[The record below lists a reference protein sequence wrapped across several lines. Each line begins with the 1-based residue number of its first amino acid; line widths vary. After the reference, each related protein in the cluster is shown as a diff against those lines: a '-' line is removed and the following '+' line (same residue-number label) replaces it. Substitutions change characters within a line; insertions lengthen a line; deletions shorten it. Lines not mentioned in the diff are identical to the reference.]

1 MTDEGR
7 YNEGRGRFAEGGV
20 GWGSNGSRSTRDTV
34 VQRGVLNLEHL
45 TQILTLFIYLFINIY
60 TINMNTPRVVEC

>member
-7 YNEGRGRFAEGGV
+7 YNEARGRSAEGG
-20 GWGSNGSRSTRDTV
+20 GGSNGSRSTRDTV

-45 TQILTLFIYLFINIY
+45 TQILTDSQWFSRKFVVCIWYQ
-60 TINMNTPRVVEC
+60 TPGQY

>member
-1 MTDEGR
+1 MRLG
-7 YNEGRGRFAEGGV
+7 GVLLRGVGV

-45 TQILTLFIYLFINIY
+45 TQILTDSQWFSRKFVVCIWFK
-60 TINMNTPRVVEC
+60 TPGQY